1 MAISSGR
8 KFQYSWFGWRS
19 VLGCLFGVIGIVA
32 VCVAHPHNWVTVRSG
47 FDINDS
53 GQLVSIKQIW
63 RFDFFYSAILIAELA
78 NDWQQPLPKAL
89 ELEARRMVTNL
100 KSYSYFAALS
110 IGGRDTPLP
119 TPDHY
124 RLQVVKADG
133 QEFLEL
139 NMHFSLDK
147 HPPLAGNELVWS
159 VYDPTYY
166 IAYGHE
172 SPSNIEIRHTAAWKC
187 SKQIKLPKI
196 TDELIA
202 YAFSLDRTQRDTD
215 GLGQAFA
222 EKIVIKCEPQV
233 RETLIP

>member
-1 MAISSGR
+1 M
-8 KFQYSWFGWRS
+8 FGWKS
-19 VLGCLFGVIGIVA
+19 ISGCLLGVIGMASI
-32 VCVAHPHNWVTVRSG
+32 CVAHPHNWVTVRSE
-47 FDINDS
+47 FDLNDS
-53 GQLVSIKQIW
+53 GQLVSINQIW

-100 KSYSYFAALS
+100 KPYAYFSALS

-119 TPDHY
+119 TPDRY
-124 RLQVVKADG
+124 RLQVVKAEG

-139 NMHFSLDK
+139 DMHFRLDK
-147 HPPLAGNELVWS
+147 YPLLAGKALIWS

-166 IAYGHE
+166 IAYSHE
-172 SPSNIEIRHTAAWKC
+172 SPDNIEIRHAGAWQC
-187 SKQIKLPKI
+187 SKQLKLPEI
-196 TDELIA
+196 TEQLIA

-222 EKIVIKCEPQV
+222 EKIVITCESQP
-233 RETLIP
+233 